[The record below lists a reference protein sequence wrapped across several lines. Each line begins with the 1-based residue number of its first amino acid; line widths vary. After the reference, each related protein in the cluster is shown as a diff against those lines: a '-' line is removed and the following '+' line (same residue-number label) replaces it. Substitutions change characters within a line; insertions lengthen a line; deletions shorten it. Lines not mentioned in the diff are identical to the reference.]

1 MLKRNR
7 QSVIMEQVSFSLGRM
22 MDMETS
28 RLDKQM
34 NFLLEVDQLKRVD
47 RQTLIV
53 DGTRPE
59 NSAEHSWHIALMGL
73 LLAEHVDQPE
83 PLDLLKVVKM
93 LLIHD
98 VIEIDAG
105 DVFAYDEDEEREER
119 EKRAGRRIFGLL
131 PQDQAEEL
139 YRLWREFEE
148 RETPEAR
155 YAASLD
161 RLLPLVQNYLTGGYT
176 WVNYHIPE
184 EKVRKRNQVII
195 ESSHD
200 LWQYAQSII
209 DQAKE
214 KGYFEK

>member
-1 MLKRNR
+1 MVSNR
-7 QSVIMEQVSFSLGRM
+7 LEQQMAFIL
-22 MDMETS
+22 EI
-28 RLDKQM
+28 DK
-34 NFLLEVDQLKRVD
+34 LKRVD

-59 NSAEHSWHIALMGL
+59 NSAEHSWHIALMAL
-73 LLAEHVDQPE
+73 LMVEHIDQRSDI
-83 PLDLLKVVKM
+83 DLLKVVKM
-93 LLIHD
+93 LLVHD
-98 VIEIDAG
+98 IIEIDAG

-119 EKRAGRRIFGLL
+119 EKKAGRRIFGLL
-131 PQDQAEEL
+131 PKDQAEEL
-139 YRLWREFEE
+139 YQLWREFEE
-148 RETPEAR
+148 RQTPEAR

-176 WVNYHIPE
+176 WVKYHIPE

-195 ESSHD
+195 ESSRN
-200 LWQYAQSII
+200 LWEYAQTII

>member
-1 MLKRNR
+1 MVSNR
-7 QSVIMEQVSFSLGRM
+7 LEQQMAFIL
-22 MDMETS
+22 EI
-28 RLDKQM
+28 DK
-34 NFLLEVDQLKRVD
+34 LKRVD

-59 NSAEHSWHIALMGL
+59 NSAEHSWHIALMAL
-73 LLAEHVDQPE
+73 LMVEHIDQGSDI
-83 PLDLLKVVKM
+83 DLLKVVKM
-93 LLIHD
+93 LLVHD
-98 VIEIDAG
+98 IIEIDAG
-105 DVFAYDEDEEREER
+105 YVFAYDEDEEREER
-119 EKRAGRRIFGLL
+119 EKKAGRRIFGLL

-139 YRLWREFEE
+139 YQLWREFEE
-148 RETPEAR
+148 RQTPEAH

-176 WVNYHIPE
+176 WVKYHIPE

-195 ESSHD
+195 ESSRN
-200 LWQYAQSII
+200 LWEYAQTII

>member
-1 MLKRNR
+1 MASNR
-7 QSVIMEQVSFSLGRM
+7 LEQQMAFIV
-22 MDMETS
+22 EI
-28 RLDKQM
+28 DK
-34 NFLLEVDQLKRVD
+34 LKRVD

-59 NSAEHSWHIALMGL
+59 NSAEHSWHIALMAL
-73 LLAEHVDQPE
+73 LMVEHIDQRSDI
-83 PLDLLKVVKM
+83 DLLKVVKM
-93 LLIHD
+93 LLVHD
-98 VIEIDAG
+98 IIEIDAG

-119 EKRAGRRIFGLL
+119 EKKAGRRIFGLL

-139 YRLWREFEE
+139 YQLWREFEE
-148 RETPEAR
+148 RQTPEAH

-176 WVNYHIPE
+176 WVKFHIPE

-195 ESSHD
+195 ESSRN
-200 LWQYAQSII
+200 LWEYAQTII

>member
-1 MLKRNR
+1 MENR
-7 QSVIMEQVSFSLGRM
+7 LEQ
-22 MDMETS
+22 
-28 RLDKQM
+28 QM
-34 NFLLEVDQLKRVD
+34 NFILEIDKLKNIQ

-53 DGTRPE
+53 DGTRHE

-93 LLIHD
+93 LLVHD
-98 VIEIDAG
+98 IIEIDAG
-105 DVFAYDEDEEREER
+105 DVFAYDEDEGREER
-119 EKRAGRRIFGLL
+119 EKKAGQRIFGLL
-131 PQDQAEEL
+131 PEDQAEEL
-139 YRLWREFEE
+139 YQLWREFEE
-148 RETPEAR
+148 RQTPEAC

-176 WVNYHIPE
+176 WVKYHIPE

-195 ESSHD
+195 ESSQE

>member
-1 MLKRNR
+1 MSMVSNR
-7 QSVIMEQVSFSLGRM
+7 LEQQMAFIL
-22 MDMETS
+22 EI
-28 RLDKQM
+28 DK
-34 NFLLEVDQLKRVD
+34 LKRVD

-59 NSAEHSWHIALMGL
+59 NSAEHSWHIALMAL
-73 LLAEHVDQPE
+73 LMVEHIDQGSDI
-83 PLDLLKVVKM
+83 DLLKVVKM
-93 LLIHD
+93 LLVHD
-98 VIEIDAG
+98 IIEIDAG

-119 EKRAGRRIFGLL
+119 EKKAGRRIFGLL
-131 PQDQAEEL
+131 PKDQAEEL
-139 YRLWREFEE
+139 YQLWREFEE
-148 RETPEAR
+148 RQTPEAH

-176 WVNYHIPE
+176 WVKYHIPE

-195 ESSHD
+195 ESSRN
-200 LWQYAQSII
+200 LWEYAQTII

>member
-1 MLKRNR
+1 MVSNR
-7 QSVIMEQVSFSLGRM
+7 LEQQMAFIL
-22 MDMETS
+22 EI
-28 RLDKQM
+28 DK
-34 NFLLEVDQLKRVD
+34 LKRVN

-59 NSAEHSWHIALMGL
+59 NSAEHSWHIALMAL
-73 LLAEHVDQPE
+73 LMVEHIDQGSDI
-83 PLDLLKVVKM
+83 DLLKVVKM
-93 LLIHD
+93 LLVHD
-98 VIEIDAG
+98 IIEIDAG

-119 EKRAGRRIFGLL
+119 EKKAGRRIFGLL
-131 PQDQAEEL
+131 PKDQAEEL
-139 YRLWREFEE
+139 YQLWREFEE
-148 RETPEAR
+148 RQTPEAH

-176 WVNYHIPE
+176 WVKYHIPE

-195 ESSHD
+195 ESSRN
-200 LWQYAQSII
+200 LWEYAQTII

>member
-1 MLKRNR
+1 MSMVSNR
-7 QSVIMEQVSFSLGRM
+7 LEQQMAFIL
-22 MDMETS
+22 EI
-28 RLDKQM
+28 DK
-34 NFLLEVDQLKRVD
+34 LKRVD

-59 NSAEHSWHIALMGL
+59 NSAEHSWHIALMAL
-73 LLAEHVDQPE
+73 LMVEHIDQGSDI
-83 PLDLLKVVKM
+83 DLLKVVKM
-93 LLIHD
+93 LLVHD
-98 VIEIDAG
+98 IIEIDAG

-119 EKRAGRRIFGLL
+119 EKKAGRRIFGLL

-139 YRLWREFEE
+139 YQLWREFEE
-148 RETPEAR
+148 RQTPEAR

-176 WVNYHIPE
+176 WVKYHIPE

-195 ESSHD
+195 ESSRN
-200 LWQYAQSII
+200 LWEYAQTII